1 MVLLLCFA
9 ARHVTLPMR
18 RCRGFTLIEIIFV
31 VVIMMVVLLLAVP
44 SLTGVLADR
53 RLRRSLD
60 TFNDLVHQAQERSL
74 TEHRNYLITWREKS
88 VQVRPEV
95 FAKGE
100 EPKPIAQFQ
109 LRSTDNLKVVFPAAL
124 IKKPPGDWIFWPS
137 GVCEPATVQ
146 FAGRDGVW
154 TADYSGLSTQPELT
168 KYAAR

>member
-1 MVLLLCFA
+1 
-9 ARHVTLPMR
+9 MR

-124 IKKPPGDWIFWPS
+124 TKKPPG
-137 GVCEPATVQ
+137 
-146 FAGRDGVW
+146 
-154 TADYSGLSTQPELT
+154 
-168 KYAAR
+168 

>member
-1 MVLLLCFA
+1 
-9 ARHVTLPMR
+9 MR
-18 RCRGFTLIEIIFV
+18 RYRAFTLIEIVFAIA
-31 VVIMMVVLLLAVP
+31 ILMLVLLLAVP

-74 TEHRNYLITWREKS
+74 LEHRNYLITWSKKS

-100 EPKPIAQFQ
+100 EAKPIAQFQ
-109 LRSTDNLKVVFPAAL
+109 LRSTDNLKVFFSAAL
-124 IKKPPGDWIFWPS
+124 IKNPPGEWIFWPS

-168 KYAAR
+168 KYVAR